1 MLPLRL
7 LAQADEGGFRLPD
20 GPIEGVLW
28 LGFAVVIVGLWWV
41 VRRTRRRAQDE
52 YFARKRREQEER
64 RRRLGES

>member
-20 GPIEGVLW
+20 GPAEWVLW
-28 LGFAVVIVGLWWV
+28 LGFAAVIAGLWWV

-64 RRRLGES
+64 RRRLRED